1 MPDADDC
8 RRTLDAVWRLQSARI
23 LGGLMRRVRDVD
35 AAEQAAQDAIVAALE
50 RWPREGIP
58 DNPGAWL
65 AAAAR
70 RRAIDRLRTERRA
83 ERHLEALHRE
93 STERSDGARDA
104 DPADDGTGDDVL
116 RLMFLCSHPV
126 LPAEARTA
134 LTLRLVGG
142 LTTLEIARAQLVPE
156 PTVAQRI
163 VRAKQTLAAQQV
175 PFALP
180 EHGGVT
186 GRVATVLE
194 VLYLMFNEGY
204 AATNGT
210 AWSRPELCEEAT
222 RLARVLAA
230 QVPADA
236 EAQGLLALLEL
247 QGSRLAARRGD
258 MGDPILLL
266 EQDRTTWDPA
276 AIRRGLAALARAG
289 AAGAQGPYT
298 LQAEIA
304 ACHARAARAAD
315 TDWRHIVTLYGEL
328 ARLLPSPVVEL
339 NRAVAVAM
347 AYGPPAGLLLL
358 DACAAEPTLRDYHLL
373 PAVRGELLAR
383 LGRFAEATGEL
394 ARALAATQNSAERAL
409 LQRRLAEAERRRDGG
424 RR

>member
-8 RRTLDAVWRLQSARI
+8 RRTLDAVWRQQSARI
-23 LGGLMRRVRDVD
+23 LGGLMRRLRDVD

-50 RWPREGIP
+50 RWPRDGIP

-93 STERSDGARDA
+93 STERSDGQRDVN
-104 DPADDGTGDDVL
+104 PPDDGTGDDVL
-116 RLMFLCSHPV
+116 RLMFLCCHPV

-142 LTTLEIARAQLVPE
+142 LTTAEIARAQLVPE

-186 GRVATVLE
+186 DRVATVLE

-204 AATNGT
+204 AATGGA

-230 QVPADA
+230 QVPDDA
-236 EAQGLLALLEL
+236 EAHGLLALLEL
-247 QGSRLAARRGD
+247 QGSRLAARRGAL
-258 MGDPILLL
+258 GDPILLL

-289 AAGAQGPYT
+289 DTAAPGPYT

-315 TDWRHIVTLYGEL
+315 TDWRRIVTLYGEL
-328 ARLLPSPVVEL
+328 ARHLPSPVVEL

-358 DACAAEPTLRDYHLL
+358 EARAADPVLRDYHLL

-383 LGRFAEATGEL
+383 LGRFAEAAREL
-394 ARALAATQNSAERAL
+394 ARALDATQNTAERAL
-409 LQRRLAEAERRRDGG
+409 LQRRLADAERRRDDA